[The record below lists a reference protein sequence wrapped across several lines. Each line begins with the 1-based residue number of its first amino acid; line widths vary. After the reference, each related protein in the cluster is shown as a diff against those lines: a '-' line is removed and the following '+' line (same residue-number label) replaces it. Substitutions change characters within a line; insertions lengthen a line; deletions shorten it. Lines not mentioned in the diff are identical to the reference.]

1 MAKQFKLTAVPFKNL
16 ADPQIKDTTPVDGAA
31 VVRHLAALTWLSQN
45 IGLTMDKNRIRDAL
59 VVADTIAYPNQALE
73 SHRLW
78 AGHVIAEWKRQG
90 VLAEVDA

>member
-1 MAKQFKLTAVPFKNL
+1 MAKQFKLTAVPFNQL
-16 ADPQIKDTTPVDGAA
+16 GDLQIKDSTPINGAA

-45 IGLTMDKNRIRDAL
+45 IGLSMEKNRVRDAL

-78 AGHVIAEWKRQG
+78 AGHVIAAWKRLG
-90 VLAEVDA
+90 VLVEVDA

>member
-1 MAKQFKLTAVPFKNL
+1 MAKQFTLTAVPFKDL

-31 VVRHLAALTWLSQN
+31 VQRHLAAITWLSQN
-45 IGLTMDKNRIRDAL
+45 TGLTMEQTRIRDAL

-78 AGHVIAEWKRQG
+78 AGHVIAAWKRLG
-90 VLAEVDA
+90 VLVAVDN

>member
-1 MAKQFKLTAVPFKNL
+1 MAKQFTLTAVPFDQL
-16 ADPQIKDTTPVDGAA
+16 GDPQIKATTPVDGAA

-78 AGHVIAEWKRQG
+78 AGHVIAAWKRLG
-90 VLAEVDA
+90 VLVEVE

>member
-1 MAKQFKLTAVPFKNL
+1 MAKQFTLTAVPFNHL
-16 ADPQIKDTTPVDGAA
+16 GDLQIKETTPVDGAA

-45 IGLTMDKNRIRDAL
+45 IGLTMEKNRVRDAL

-78 AGHVIAEWKRQG
+78 AGHVIAAWKRLG
-90 VLAEVDA
+90 VLVEAE

>member
-1 MAKQFKLTAVPFKNL
+1 MAKQFKLTAVPFNQL
-16 ADPQIKDTTPVDGAA
+16 GDPQIKQTTPVDGAA
-31 VVRHLAALTWLSQN
+31 VIRHLAALTWLSQN
-45 IGLTMDKNRIRDAL
+45 IGLVMDKNRVRDAL

-90 VLAEVDA
+90 VLVEIE